1 MLRVEAEPEGGPVQ
15 LASPALIPVLVLDPH
30 YLAHEEYSSF
40 PDFLAAAV
48 VLKQELVAVHVHRMN
63 LIPASPDLVVQ
74 AAVGVPSAGPVAV
87 PALSV
92 PASTHTFASDV
103 VSVEPHS
110 VASAVPSFAVDDRDL
125 RPFPPAVGHP
135 YHPHHLFA

>member
-15 LASPALIPVLVLDPH
+15 LAYPALIPVLVLDPH

-48 VLKQELVAVHVHRMN
+48 VLKQELVAVPVHRMN

-92 PASTHTFASDV
+92 PASTHTFVDQENGFPA
-103 VSVEPHS
+103 
-110 VASAVPSFAVDDRDL
+110 AVDRGVQIH
-125 RPFPPAVGHP
+125 RRGHQCQL
-135 YHPHHLFA
+135 HHYLPDTQ